1 LENTDKKCNRKHGN
15 ASTKPTDCSHDEVI
29 KEKGYESSN
38 TADEAMDSRWVIG
51 SPTYLTVFLKY
62 KS

>member
-1 LENTDKKCNRKHGN
+1 MEMLQQDLQTVLTMKSLKK
-15 ASTKPTDCSHDEVI
+15 
-29 KEKGYESSN
+29 KGYESSN
-38 TADEAMDSRWVIG
+38 TADEAIDSRWVIG